1 MEAVDVLVGYGKPR
15 HTRDAVS
22 FSMDK
27 RARYRAQAELGEAQY
42 KLIEK
47 WLDCYVVISRD
58 GVMLTAAFRTR
69 RFRCD

>member
-15 HTRDAVS
+15 HTRDAV
-22 FSMDK
+22 FFLMDK
-27 RARYRAQAELGEAQY
+27 RSRHRALSELGESQY

-47 WLDCYVVISRD
+47 WLDCYVVISRE